1 MTQNANPQAL
11 DDLLGLAENYAEF
24 NLRYRG
30 SLSGTLFLLG
40 PQGPAA
46 FAPPNLAEEHAKNAF
61 AADARLLCVA
71 HGATAAVMAL
81 EAWVVLAEPGAPLD
95 PNQRPSLAPDR
106 REVVALMG
114 EAAGIQQAK
123 FLPIRRNA
131 SGAFTGFGEPQVL
144 HGSQTQGRFA
154 QLLPTQTPTVE
165 EQSRAQA
172 ILRAK
177 GVVMATPATPK
188 PSVRSRPRHG
198 FSC

>member
-1 MTQNANPQAL
+1 
-11 DDLLGLAENYAEF
+11 
-24 NLRYRG
+24 
-30 SLSGTLFLLG
+30 
-40 PQGPAA
+40 
-46 FAPPNLAEEHAKNAF
+46 
-61 AADARLLCVA
+61 
-71 HGATAAVMAL
+71 MAL

-95 PNQRPSLAPDR
+95 PNQRPSLSPDR

-144 HGSQTQGRFA
+144 HASQTQGRFA

-165 EQSRAQA
+165 EQARAQA

-177 GVVMATPATPK
+177 GVVVATPAAPK
-188 PSVRSRPRHG
+188 PNVRSRPRHG